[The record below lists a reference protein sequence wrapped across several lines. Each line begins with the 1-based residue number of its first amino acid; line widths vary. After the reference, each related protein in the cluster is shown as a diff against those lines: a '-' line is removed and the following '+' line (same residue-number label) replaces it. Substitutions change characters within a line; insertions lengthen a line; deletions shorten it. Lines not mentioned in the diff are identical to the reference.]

1 MLQLCGFIVTLNC
14 FCLVQEEEK
23 VPILT
28 TFYEQISFSTSVFA
42 LLFFYK
48 QFGIVIFWQKDI
60 SAKAA
65 YKKWVKLNKGVKF
78 TNILQVA
85 FLTISFD

>member
-42 LLFFYK
+42 LLFSYK
-48 QFGIVIFWQKDI
+48 QFGIVNFFWQKDI
-60 SAKAA
+60 SSKGAF
-65 YKKWVKLNKGVKF
+65 KKVGE
-78 TNILQVA
+78 IE
-85 FLTISFD
+85 